1 MGVDDAD
8 DRAIHPFWRSVVQS
22 SAEVLRMLPPRPSTP
37 VFGWY
42 EGCATRYLTYEQNVD
57 SPFRTPY

>member
-1 MGVDDAD
+1 MDGAD
-8 DRAIHPFWRSVVQS
+8 DRAIHPFWRGVVQLF
-22 SAEVLRMLPPRPSTP
+22 AEAFRMLPPRPAAS

-42 EGCATRYLTYEQNVD
+42 EGFTTQHLAHEQNVD